1 MTQTLKAGELPIRKI
16 LSDDFAF
23 TIPPYQRPY
32 AWTTEQVGELLDD
45 LLYAVNHDGDSPYF
59 LGSIVLI
66 KRPDAPDAQVV
77 DGQQRITTLTILLC
91 VMREIAQGND
101 GDLFT
106 PFILEEANALSGTQ
120 ARYRLSL
127 RDRDRNFFRKAVQ
140 ESGRLADFLERD
152 PVQLESDMRRRI
164 QINARFLRDR
174 LASMEEKERRQLG
187 QFVIQRCFLVVVS
200 ASDEASAYR
209 IFAVMN
215 DRGLDLSPTD
225 ILKAEIIG
233 ALPESAVDSDS
244 NQPLREVYTKRW
256 EVIEEDLGRED
267 FRDLFGHIRTIYAK
281 DKARGALNQEFRDSV
296 LSRVPGT
303 AFVDKILTPLADA
316 YVVVTR
322 SAYRTAE
329 DAKQIN
335 VYLDHL
341 NRLDNADWVPPAM
354 LFFRRYAD
362 DHESLAAFI
371 RDLERLAYVFFVT
384 RADVN
389 HRIKRYAE
397 IVRTVEEDGDLFSGE
412 SPLCLRGTEAADAL
426 AAIDGPIYDVRRVRM
441 PLALRL
447 DSLLSDEGATYDHAI
462 VSLEHVLPQNPEAG
476 SEWSKTFSD
485 DNRAIWTDR
494 LANLVLLSRRK
505 NAQAQNFDFERKKKE
520 YFQRKG
526 ISPFALTT
534 QVLNEKQW
542 TPAALTRR
550 QETLV
555 AALAKEWRLS

>member
-1 MTQTLKAGELPIRKI
+1 
-16 LSDDFAF
+16 
-23 TIPPYQRPY
+23 
-32 AWTTEQVGELLDD
+32 
-45 LLYAVNHDGDSPYF
+45 
-59 LGSIVLI
+59 
-66 KRPDAPDAQVV
+66 
-77 DGQQRITTLTILLC
+77 
-91 VMREIAQGND
+91 MREIAQGND